1 MNILLIQ
8 ADDKLASLE
17 RDYMEINGYQATVCQ
32 SGKSVLQEAAK
43 GAYNLILLDLALPD
57 MDGIALCHRLRKM
70 FDIPIV
76 IITASGNEEEI
87 IRGLGMGADDYIE
100 RAVSPNIMIAV
111 IKARLAQYNRLL
123 KSRESEDSILTL
135 GNITL
140 NTDTHRC
147 YVKGAEITLTHKEY
161 ELLLFLL
168 KNEDVVFS
176 KEELYEQIWG
186 FEAIGDTATVAVHI
200 NRLREKIEQECMQP
214 HYIQTVWGV
223 GYRLSSAKG

>member
-32 SGKSVLQEAAK
+32 SGKSALQEAAK

>member
-32 SGKSVLQEAAK
+32 SGKSALQEAAK

-100 RAVSPNIMIAV
+100 RDVSPNIMIAV